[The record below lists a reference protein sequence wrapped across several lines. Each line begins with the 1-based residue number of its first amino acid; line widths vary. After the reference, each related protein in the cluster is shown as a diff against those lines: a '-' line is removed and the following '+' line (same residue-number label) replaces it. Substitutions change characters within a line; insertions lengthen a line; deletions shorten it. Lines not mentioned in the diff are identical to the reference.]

1 MLEARDK
8 ASEAYARVEGRIQK
22 LAKTTAAASEEVAAA
37 STRIDESFL
46 KSASGAD
53 VLDLASARVEAAQAR
68 LAAATEE
75 QAAAE
80 KALLDAQAKAAA
92 ASDGDTEAIKAQITA
107 SDELAAAQKR
117 TAEATKALKEA
128 EATQAATSEAAAA
141 KTDAATAAQTKLAD
155 TSEASGS
162 KLGGLGKAA
171 GIVGIGIGVVAG
183 ASVKAAADF
192 QTATEQL
199 VTGAGESQKNL
210 DAVRQGIL
218 QVATATGTSTAQLT
232 DAMYHIE
239 SAGFHGA
246 AGLKLLQTA
255 AEGAKVGNADFDTV
269 SKTLVGTMD
278 AYRMSGG
285 QATNMM
291 NGLIATVGAG
301 DMRMQDLASS
311 LGNVAPLAAA
321 AGISFDQIGGAVAT
335 MTSQNMSAQQAT
347 QDLANTIRSLQKP
360 NNEAV
365 KEMEAL
371 GLSSNDISQNL
382 GKRGLTGTLEMLTRA
397 VAAHTQ
403 GGQVLI
409 STFEASKTAAADANT
424 MIKAM
429 PANLQKLARG
439 FLDGSINAKD
449 WKKDLQGLPPI
460 QQHLMAQFAGVAD
473 KTHSFNDLL
482 ARGGPAA
489 QTYNA
494 AMSTLL
500 GGATG
505 LNTALMLTG
514 KNTQAFNDSVTK
526 VSQGMH
532 QGGSQVS
539 GWAQIQGTF
548 NQKMDRAKA
557 AVQSAG
563 ITIGS
568 ALLPT
573 VTKIADVLVRVITPI
588 ATWMDKHQKLTAL
601 ILTSVGAMAA
611 VAGAIK
617 LVSGAMGI
625 LNAVMDANP
634 IGLIVVAIAGL
645 VAAFIYCWHHFESFR
660 EFWIGN
666 WRLIQTVA
674 SAVWHFLV
682 DLVRVHVQAI
692 EQVLHFFER
701 LPGMFTS
708 WLSGAASAVG
718 NGLLQI
724 VTWFY
729 SLPLKI
735 NGLFAD
741 AGSWLFNAGWN
752 IINGLWNGINGI
764 VGQLYH
770 YVSNIGSNI
779 VDSFKS
785 VLHILS
791 PSRVMADEVGKY
803 IPLGIAAGITE
814 HMGAVHAAAQLVGR
828 QAVAGAQV
836 GFTVAGGQS
845 AISPG
850 LSTYPGASNAVSP
863 TFHFDLRGAQIMNE
877 RDVHNLVEK
886 IGRAVSTQILPA
898 GGVKIGM

>member
-37 STRIDESFL
+37 SSRIDESFL

-68 LAAATEE
+68 LATATEE

-92 ASDGDTEAIKAQITA
+92 AADGDTEAIKAQITA

-117 TAEATKALKEA
+117 TAAATKALKEA

-141 KTDAATAAQTKLAD
+141 KADVATAAQTKLAT

-171 GIVGIGIGVVAG
+171 GIVGIGLGVVAG

-210 DAVRQGIL
+210 ATVQQGIL
-218 QVATATGTSTAQLT
+218 QVAAATGTSTTQLT

-382 GKRGLTGTLEMLTRA
+382 GRRGLTGTLEMLTRA

-403 GGQVLI
+403 
-409 STFEASKTAAADANT
+409 AARSSSPRSRRPRPRPRT
-424 MIKAM
+424 
-429 PANLQKLARG
+429 
-439 FLDGSINAKD
+439 
-449 WKKDLQGLPPI
+449 
-460 QQHLMAQFAGVAD
+460 
-473 KTHSFNDLL
+473 
-482 ARGGPAA
+482 
-489 QTYNA
+489 
-494 AMSTLL
+494 
-500 GGATG
+500 
-505 LNTALMLTG
+505 
-514 KNTQAFNDSVTK
+514 
-526 VSQGMH
+526 
-532 QGGSQVS
+532 
-539 GWAQIQGTF
+539 
-548 NQKMDRAKA
+548 
-557 AVQSAG
+557 
-563 ITIGS
+563 
-568 ALLPT
+568 PT
-573 VTKIADVLVRVITPI
+573 R
-588 ATWMDKHQKLTAL
+588 
-601 ILTSVGAMAA
+601 
-611 VAGAIK
+611 
-617 LVSGAMGI
+617 
-625 LNAVMDANP
+625 
-634 IGLIVVAIAGL
+634 
-645 VAAFIYCWHHFESFR
+645 
-660 EFWIGN
+660 
-666 WRLIQTVA
+666 
-674 SAVWHFLV
+674 
-682 DLVRVHVQAI
+682 
-692 EQVLHFFER
+692 
-701 LPGMFTS
+701 
-708 WLSGAASAVG
+708 
-718 NGLLQI
+718 
-724 VTWFY
+724 
-729 SLPLKI
+729 
-735 NGLFAD
+735 
-741 AGSWLFNAGWN
+741 
-752 IINGLWNGINGI
+752 
-764 VGQLYH
+764 
-770 YVSNIGSNI
+770 
-779 VDSFKS
+779 
-785 VLHILS
+785 
-791 PSRVMADEVGKY
+791 
-803 IPLGIAAGITE
+803 
-814 HMGAVHAAAQLVGR
+814 
-828 QAVAGAQV
+828 
-836 GFTVAGGQS
+836 
-845 AISPG
+845 
-850 LSTYPGASNAVSP
+850 
-863 TFHFDLRGAQIMNE
+863 
-877 RDVHNLVEK
+877 
-886 IGRAVSTQILPA
+886 
-898 GGVKIGM
+898 